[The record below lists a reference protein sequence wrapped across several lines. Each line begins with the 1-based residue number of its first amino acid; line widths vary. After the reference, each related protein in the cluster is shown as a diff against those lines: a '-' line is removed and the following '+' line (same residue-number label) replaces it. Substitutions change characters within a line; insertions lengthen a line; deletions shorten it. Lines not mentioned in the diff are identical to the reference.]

1 MMQRDSVTPQLLTDV
16 KDHINI
22 TWEDEATDR
31 KIRGLIASAA
41 SYLDGKSGVLNDY
54 EQDGDARTLLMEYV
68 RYARDGALDVF
79 EQNYLPLIL
88 AMQTDRQV
96 ITYAQIPVSP

>member
-1 MMQRDSVTPQLLTDV
+1 MQRAEISPQLLTDV
-16 KDHINI
+16 KDYLNI

-41 SYLDGKSGVLNDY
+41 NYLDAKSGVLNDY
-54 EQDGDARTLLMEYV
+54 EQDGDARSLLLEHV

-79 EQNYLPLIL
+79 EQNYLHLLL

-96 ITYAQIPVSP
+96 ITFAQNAVQT